1 MARLATLFAPKEREF
16 FTLFEQAGENIVNG
30 AELLERI
37 LAQWPEHQQL
47 ASDIRDCEQKGD
59 QITHD
64 LIQMLNERFITPIE
78 RDDIYDLASALDD
91 IMDFIDEVAS
101 YLGIYQIEKPTAH
114 AQELSNTLTRAC
126 HTLST
131 AIPYLR
137 SLKDLSSYTIEVN
150 RLENEGDRILREA
163 VAELF
168 ARETDPL
175 VVIRWKDIYERLED
189 AIDATETVVNI
200 LQGIV
205 IRNL

>member
-1 MARLATLFAPKEREF
+1 MARLSTLFAPREREF
-16 FTLFEQAGENIVNG
+16 FALFEQAGENIVHG

-37 LAQWPEHQQL
+37 LAEWPEHQQL
-47 ASDIRDCEQKGD
+47 ASDIRTCEQKGD
-59 QITHD
+59 KITHD

-91 IMDFIDEVAS
+91 IMDFIEEVAG
-101 YLGIYQIEKPTAH
+101 YLGIYQIEQPTAH
-114 AQELSNTLTRAC
+114 AQELSQTLTQAC